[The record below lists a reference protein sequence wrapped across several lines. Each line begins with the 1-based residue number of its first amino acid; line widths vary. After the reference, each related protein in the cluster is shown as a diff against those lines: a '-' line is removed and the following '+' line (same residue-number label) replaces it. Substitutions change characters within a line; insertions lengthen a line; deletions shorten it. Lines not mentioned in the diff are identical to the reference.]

1 MTKIISELL
10 GAPEPLFAISM
21 VQLERASGQPC
32 ADIHLTSDIIAKV
45 HQKTRELGLDPR
57 DTTGP
62 ELYQTLRNLTRLHD
76 HFLAARMGGD
86 DPSDVA
92 DMLPRIQQTVERLNI
107 PRSTWSLKQSVAK
120 RLLKVTPPKK
130 LMKSLG
136 YRSVDSMLKREP
148 VAALYGTMRFVE
160 SEQWFLAFMAKF
172 NKLRPGDF
180 ETNEIEIIS
189 LNNKRWSKITEQYVR
204 TKHHNVMQV
213 KELGAV
219 LLLPLPVERLP
230 GVTIVVTSQLLHAI
244 NEIRLHSAYFKLQQV
259 RPDFGHLIAQMLTND
274 VEHHAEIAGH
284 RVHWRVV
291 QRHFSQE
298 GQTHPETFEPHI
310 QADDLSWR
318 RVEEVLYRLEPALHF
333 WHNMDY
339 VAARGSD
346 GQPISLNL
354 MDMAIN
360 YLNQLPYQARVSG
373 HFKKALASE
382 LHGRY
387 LRQPQIE
394 SHVLQ
399 QFDNSAVQPEVMAMS
414 RRARKI

>member
-10 GAPEPLFAISM
+10 GAQEPLFSISM

-32 ADIHLTSDIIAKV
+32 ADIRLTSDIIAKV

-62 ELYQTLRNLTRLHD
+62 ELYQALRNLTRLHD
-76 HFLAARMGGD
+76 HFLATRMGGE
-86 DPSDVA
+86 DPNDVA

-107 PRSTWSLKQSVAK
+107 PRSSWSLKQSVAK
-120 RLLKVTPPKK
+120 RLLKATPPKK

-148 VAALYGTMRFVE
+148 VAALFGTMRFVE
-160 SEQWFLAFMAKF
+160 SEQWFLGFMAKF
-172 NKLRPGDF
+172 NKLHPGDF
-180 ETNEIEIIS
+180 ENSEVEIIS
-189 LNNKRWSKITEQYVR
+189 LNSKRWKKITGEYVQE
-204 TKHHNVMQV
+204 KHHNVMQV
-213 KELGAV
+213 KELGTV
-219 LLLPLPVERLP
+219 LLLPLPVERLA
-230 GVTIVVTSQLLHAI
+230 GVTIVVTSLLLHAI

-274 VEHHAEIAGH
+274 VEHHAEVAGH

-291 QRHFSQE
+291 QRHFSHPE
-298 GQTHPETFEPHI
+298 QTHPETFEPHV
-310 QADDLSWR
+310 QAEDLSWR
-318 RVEEVLYRLEPALHF
+318 RVEDILYHLEPAMHF

-339 VAARGSD
+339 VAARGDD

-360 YLNQLPYQARVSG
+360 YLNQLPYQSRVSG
-373 HFKKALASE
+373 HFKESLASE
-382 LHGRY
+382 LYGRY
-387 LRQPQIE
+387 LRQPAVE
-394 SHVLQ
+394 SHVLS
-399 QFDNSAVQPEVMAMS
+399 QFDNSAVQPEVLAMS
-414 RRARKI
+414 RHTRTR